1 MADQDPVFT
10 IQRVYLKEAS
20 LEQPNS
26 PAIFLEQAQPAV
38 EIHLGVDTNN
48 VAEGVYEITVSANVQ
63 TKVEDKTVFM
73 VEAKQAGIFEI
84 RNLPEDQLAQVIG
97 IACPQIVYPYLR
109 SNVADIVQRAG
120 FPPVHLQELNF
131 QAIYEQQRKN
141 ALEQAANTN
150 LPQ

>member
-1 MADQDPVFT
+1 MTRPYFWWKPSKPVF
-10 IQRVYLKEAS
+10 LK
-20 LEQPNS
+20 
-26 PAIFLEQAQPAV
+26 
-38 EIHLGVDTNN
+38 
-48 VAEGVYEITVSANVQ
+48 
-63 TKVEDKTVFM
+63 
-73 VEAKQAGIFEI
+73 I
-84 RNLPEDQLAQVIG
+84 RNLPEDQLAQVMG

-109 SNVADIVQRAG
+109 GNVADMVQRAG